1 MFTAC
6 EQKMLYFDHSKGAVL
21 FVSFDWSQSGN
32 EMDPSL
38 MAVYFYADD
47 QKNPYK
53 FFISGRNGGK
63 VRLPAGVY
71 NVLCYNDDV
80 EEFFVNEEEG
90 FFGVLGFTKV
100 LDEVKQARGGYL
112 ERDEGLDKAP
122 TVNGPTVASPGKLF
136 TAQKYSF
143 VVDDRDGEQTLVLVP
158 KETSCH
164 YSCTFLRVEN
174 KKYLSSI
181 RCSLSGLVKEIRL
194 YDGTPTD
201 EEAKMLFPMDF
212 REDVLYGE
220 TVTFG
225 SLPDKHDLTVT
236 LTLNDGSQR
245 QLYYDVTDQVNNAPN
260 PRRVELL
267 IDELI
272 VPKTDIESSGG
283 FSADV
288 GDWNDW
294 TIDVDMRK

>member
-80 EEFFVNEEEG
+80 EEFFVNEEDG

-100 LDEVKQARGGYL
+100 LDEVKQAR
-112 ERDEGLDKAP
+112 
-122 TVNGPTVASPGKLF
+122 
-136 TAQKYSF
+136 
-143 VVDDRDGEQTLVLVP
+143 
-158 KETSCH
+158 
-164 YSCTFLRVEN
+164 
-174 KKYLSSI
+174 
-181 RCSLSGLVKEIRL
+181 
-194 YDGTPTD
+194 
-201 EEAKMLFPMDF
+201 
-212 REDVLYGE
+212 
-220 TVTFG
+220 
-225 SLPDKHDLTVT
+225 
-236 LTLNDGSQR
+236 
-245 QLYYDVTDQVNNAPN
+245 
-260 PRRVELL
+260 
-267 IDELI
+267 
-272 VPKTDIESSGG
+272 
-283 FSADV
+283 V
-288 GDWNDW
+288 G
-294 TIDVDMRK
+294 